1 MEGWILNSEGEMWR
15 LLQSDRFAVQFR
27 NAKRENAE
35 NRNLQ
40 MRARLE
46 LDTPGVRG
54 EYGEMVF
61 YASSSSKDKNSGSAV

>member
-1 MEGWILNSEGEMWR
+1 MWR
-15 LLQSDRFAVQFR
+15 LLQSGRFAVQFR

-35 NRNLQ
+35 NRDLQ

-46 LDTPGVRG
+46 LDTPGVQG

-61 YASSSSKDKNSGSAV
+61 MRVAAQKTKTAVRRVATQSRG